1 MNYAMAYL
9 EFMCYV
15 GIVVSII
22 LAIEC
27 IVAII
32 FIIKDAFKARREDIN
47 EKKKNECDQKVQR
60 TSKGA
65 RKGSKSYNKHPKGK
79 GFQTQKNRKQVR
91 QHTKQSH

>member
-1 MNYAMAYL
+1 MDYSLAQL
-9 EFMCYV
+9 EFICYIGLFISALLA
-15 GIVVSII
+15 GI
-22 LAIEC
+22 C

-32 FIIKDAFKARREDIN
+32 CISVEAVKARRDEIN